1 MEQLLQ
7 RSKEQLLNP
16 LGEARR
22 KLLIILNF
30 VYCVLT
36 PFFLISEKIAT
47 GKFANDDRLLAV
59 YCTAMLLNLCSAIYN
74 IIIFK
79 RLKGKSILKNIFYED
94 HAIYR
99 HQRKLD
105 MVFGYI
111 SMVPI
116 LVMSFLNQI
125 GFGNPFGDAL
135 LTDFALAHSLMI
147 VVVLILGRV
156 AVAIW
161 FAVVMSV
168 LIFTVERR
176 GWDYQYHYATPSE
189 VQKFQ
194 AGLKAGERWA
204 IERQA
209 ELQRERLVSPRITRY
224 FNTWS
229 IFLVVGFLTA
239 YFFSGITVDIFKIV
253 PTVVGNIE
261 NALESSKKMELEQ
274 KAYEDKTNTFINL
287 AHETKT
293 PLTLINNYLNEY
305 IQKNGMQRDEDLTV
319 LKANIEKLTA
329 DMINFFDIERLDR
342 GFDIYDHNQITNI
355 SKIVSMKIPL
365 FKNLAEKKGIR
376 LEVKAVPD
384 LYTIAH
390 PGAVERIINNL
401 IENSIKY
408 TPEGGVVTV
417 ELGATESVVEFRVR
431 DTGIGI
437 PDTLHEKIFEP
448 YFQLS
453 TARKNNDGMGL
464 GLSIVKKIVSNLGGQ
479 ISMKSQEM
487 SGTEVAVSV
496 MKYIPEAGFNEE
508 QYNVDNGTGLY
519 MISGIITDRLSDS
532 SKPYILI
539 IEDNLSMLSY
549 LVDKLKSRYNV
560 YAAKSGE
567 EALEKLNAISQLEL
581 IISDVMMEP
590 MDGFEFCRELY
601 KREKYEHIPVIFLTA
616 KTTSDDKM
624 LGLSLGAIDYI
635 EKPFLISQLIQKID
649 SVLVNF
655 KKQQVALIKR
665 ASRLLS
671 IEYEQ
676 RGRAINDIIISD
688 YDANCKRYGLT
699 VREIEIVNLLI
710 TGQPYKI
717 IGDSLN
723 ISVNTVAKH
732 ISNVFQKVKANNKV
746 ELMNKLHEPSHVPSG
761 NHS

>member
-36 PFFLISEKIAT
+36 PSFLISEKVAT
-47 GKFANDDRLLAV
+47 GKFTNDHRLLIV
-59 YCTAMLLNLCSAIYN
+59 YCFAVLLNLLSAIYN

-79 RLKGKSILKNIFYED
+79 KLKGKPALKRFFSAD
-94 HAIYR
+94 HFIYR
-99 HQRKLD
+99 HQPRLD
-105 MVFGYI
+105 VLVGYI

-116 LVMSFLNQI
+116 LFMSFLNML
-125 GFGNPFGDAL
+125 GFGNPFSDSL

-147 VVVLILGRV
+147 VVVIILGRT
-156 AVAIW
+156 AVTIW
-161 FAVVMSV
+161 FVIVMAI
-168 LIFTVERR
+168 LFFTVQQR
-176 GWDYQYHYATPSE
+176 GWDYQYHYATPTE
-189 VQKFQ
+189 VNAYQE
-194 AGLKAGERWA
+194 GLEKNEPWA
-204 IERQA
+204 LKRQQ
-209 ELQRERLVSPRITRY
+209 ELQQERLAPPLISRY
-224 FNTWS
+224 FNTWL
-229 IFLVVGFLTA
+229 IFLVVAFLTA

-253 PTVVGNIE
+253 PSVVNNIE

-274 KAYEDKTNTFINL
+274 KAYAEKTNTFINL

-305 IQKNGMQRDEDLTV
+305 IQKNGVERSEELNV

-329 DMINFFDIERLDR
+329 DMTNFFDIERLDR
-342 GFDIYDHNQITNI
+342 GFDIYDHNQVANVSRIL
-355 SKIVSMKIPL
+355 SMKIPL
-365 FKNLAEKKGIR
+365 FKHLAEKKGIH
-376 LEVKAVPD
+376 LAEKIQPS

-390 PGAVERIINNL
+390 PSAVERIVNNL
-401 IENSIKY
+401 IENAVKY
-408 TPEGGVVTV
+408 TPEGGVITV
-417 ELGATESVVEFRVR
+417 VLSESEGSVSFNVR

-437 PDTLHEKIFEP
+437 PEALQEKVFEP

-453 TARKNNDGMGL
+453 VARKDNDGMGL
-464 GLSIVKKIVSNLGGQ
+464 GLSIVKKIVSNLGGE
-479 ISMKSQEM
+479 ISMKSMEAQ
-487 SGTEVAVSV
+487 GTEVTVFLVQYLPQEGFS
-496 MKYIPEAGFNEE
+496 EATYKE
-508 QYNVDNGTGLY
+508 DNGSGLY
-519 MISGIITDRLSDS
+519 VFSSSIEDQISDP
-532 SKPYILI
+532 SKPFILI
-539 IEDNLSMLSY
+539 VEDNLSMLSY

-560 YAAKSGE
+560 YAAKSAE
-567 EALEKLNAISQLEL
+567 EALAKLTTISQLEL
-581 IISDVMMEP
+581 IISDVMMKP

-601 KREKYEHIPVIFLTA
+601 KVEKYEHIPVIFLTA

-635 EKPFLISQLIQKID
+635 EKPFLIPQLIQKID
-649 SVLVNF
+649 SVLLNF

-671 IEYEQ
+671 LEYEQ
-676 RGRAINDIIISD
+676 RGRAINESIVSE
-688 YDANCKRYGLT
+688 YDANCKRFGLT
-699 VREIEIVNLLI
+699 AREVEIVNLLI

-717 IGDSLN
+717 IGDTLN

-732 ISNVFQKVKANNKV
+732 VSHIFQKVKVTNKV
-746 ELMNKLHEPSHVPSG
+746 ELMNKLHEPSQIPLDT
-761 NHS
+761 